1 MFEFQRAV
9 FEVQRVEGDLT
20 RVSELITLL
29 SPDVCGALSRHIHK
43 CYISLNDM
51 DREPDLLLNLQK
63 RYHTHLIK
71 KI

>member
-1 MFEFQRAV
+1 MER
-9 FEVQRVEGDLT
+9 DLT
-20 RVSELITLL
+20 WVSGLIGLL
-29 SPDVCGALSRHIHK
+29 SADVCEALSRHIHK

-63 RYHTHLIK
+63 RHHTHLIK